1 VEWNRN
7 SEKTAMKLETG
18 YYSFAQWFSLYIA
31 WQNSVVHTEFPELV
45 GFWDEWHLT
54 YLSCKFVEKTFFK
67 ISDSSWCLFDLSK
80 FIHLPSISCMK
91 KETIVKTK
99 YVNIRDSSSIIMTLL
114 IGVTNYCVG
123 ITRYE
128 GFSRVLFVYSH
139 CQQIVI
145 KL

>member
-1 VEWNRN
+1 
-7 SEKTAMKLETG
+7 
-18 YYSFAQWFSLYIA
+18 
-31 WQNSVVHTEFPELV
+31 
-45 GFWDEWHLT
+45 
-54 YLSCKFVEKTFFK
+54 
-67 ISDSSWCLFDLSK
+67 
-80 FIHLPSISCMK
+80 MK

-99 YVNIRDSSSIIMTLL
+99 YVNIGDSSSIIMTLL